1 MVLCLEHFL
10 VSFLT
15 QIAFIFHFF
24 CIQYRWWERYA
35 YIHIHCVHCVYHK
48 YMHTQ
53 YMHIL
58 RAYIHKLRKRI
69 TKYITYTTLSIYI
82 CIFGGFWRLVQPC
95 RYLHGKVLLSNYPIQ
110 TICWIASFSI
120 MMQWYHP
127 LTRSSFGA
135 FTALVYIQMYV
146 YSHMHTYITSS
157 HTLF

>member
-1 MVLCLEHFL
+1 MCKINAHISLSSDFQQACTLIILCFHVAPKKTVHRIWGTALIRVGNKAIL
-10 VSFLT
+10 INCIYI
-15 QIAFIFHFF
+15 QIFMHT
-24 CIQYRWWERYA
+24 YA

-95 RYLHGKVLLSNYPIQ
+95 RYLHGNILLSNYPIR

-120 MMQWYHP
+120 MMQ
-127 LTRSSFGA
+127 
-135 FTALVYIQMYV
+135 
-146 YSHMHTYITSS
+146 
-157 HTLF
+157 